1 MAKRRELN
9 SGKLGRR
16 KGRPSNEPGSHGKR
30 ARFSFGADYSAK
42 GTIETE
48 RGIFDSGNGFYSSH
62 ATVFESKNSNV
73 VGADEKYGFFSKDE
87 SGMQYSLDYK
97 AFFTGVRLPTT
108 GASKT
113 AKDYRK
119 AVVSVQLSSSEHLE
133 TGEIKESLLSIARKK
148 QTHSFLQGLISE
160 QQKKTGL
167 TPSQQY
173 LAFKARQREGK

>member
-16 KGRPSNEPGSHGKR
+16 KGRPSNEPSSHGKR
-30 ARFSFGADYSAK
+30 ARFTFGADYSAK

-48 RGIFDSGNGFYSSH
+48 RGTVDSGNGLYSSH
-62 ATVFESKNSNV
+62 ATVFKYNNSNV
-73 VGADEKYGFFSKDE
+73 IGAGEKHGFFSKDE
-87 SGMQYSLDYK
+87 PGMQYSLDDK
-97 AFFTGVRLPTT
+97 AFFTSVRQLTT

-113 AKDYRK
+113 ARDYLK
-119 AVVSVQLSSSEHLE
+119 AVVPVQASRSEHLE

-160 QQKKTGL
+160 QRKKTGL